1 MKQEKLVRK
10 WGNNIYTTQFDSINE
25 MVKHCDIADV
35 NEKVFTKSECESI
48 LGDKSFT
55 MTNSFNEARQLL
67 KQGWTEGSTKLNKT
81 LKLANATIQTKE
93 VKRAIYDVVGFQAS
107 VPRYLQGIPTSMVN
121 TKTVKKNAKII
132 NLYKSICYSQ
142 NVSAQQ
148 IIDDSVK
155 FLQIVQAIEKK
166 GIRVNV
172 YAIFHAE
179 KQREQIFVT
188 MKIKAANERLNI
200 SKMSFPLMHPSFLRR
215 FIFRVMECETR
226 IKANW
231 SNGYGRPVNNNETVR
246 LLEGKGYYIPVLIS
260 DDKAVSIVED
270 IK

>member
-1 MKQEKLVRK
+1 MKQETLTRIRGK
-10 WGNNIYTTQFDSINE
+10 NIYTTQFDSISE
-25 MVKHCDIADV
+25 MVKHCDTAAV
-35 NEKVFTKSECESI
+35 NEKIFTECESI
-48 LGDKSFT
+48 TGNKSFT
-55 MTNSFNEARQLL
+55 MTNNFNEARQLL
-67 KQGWTEGSTKLNKT
+67 QQGWTEGSTKLNKT

-93 VKRAIYDVVGFQAS
+93 VKRTIYDVVGFQAS

-142 NVSAQQ
+142 GVSAQR
-148 IIDDSVK
+148 IVDDSVK

-172 YAIFHAE
+172 YAVFHAE
-179 KQREQIFVT
+179 KQKEQMFIT

-215 FIFRVMECETR
+215 FIFRAMECEMR
-226 IKANW
+226 IKNDW
-231 SNGYGRPVNNNETVR
+231 SKGYGRPSSNDETIK

-260 DDKAVSIVED
+260 DDKAISIVD
-270 IK
+270 NIK